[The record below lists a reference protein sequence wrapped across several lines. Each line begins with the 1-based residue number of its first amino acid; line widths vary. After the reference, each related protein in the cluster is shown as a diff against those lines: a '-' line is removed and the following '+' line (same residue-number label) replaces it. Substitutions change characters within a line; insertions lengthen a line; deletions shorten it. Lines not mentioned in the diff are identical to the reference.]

1 MNDVLLK
8 LYLRFQGLRDSEEGQ
23 DLIEYGLLVMLIALA
38 AISGEGKVATA
49 VNTIFSKIGIS
60 VT

>member
-1 MNDVLLK
+1 MHLQFLK
-8 LYLRFQGLRDSEEGQ
+8 LYTKFRVLIDSEEGQ

>member
-1 MNDVLLK
+1 MHLQFLK
-8 LYLRFQGLRDSEEGQ
+8 LYKKFRVLIVSEEGQ

-49 VNTIFSKIGIS
+49 VISIFSRIGIS
-60 VT
+60 VS